1 MVEEL
6 TKTYCPLLGLS
17 TFYPTKVT
25 HKLKLANA
33 IALYWGCLHVFMESV
48 CINKKNLLPS
58 TGAVYLQKRKN
69 TKIQ

>member
-33 IALYWGCLHVFMESV
+33 IALYWGCLPLNQTEESYG
-48 CINKKNLLPS
+48 KALLPS
-58 TGAVYLQKRKN
+58 TGAVY
-69 TKIQ
+69 